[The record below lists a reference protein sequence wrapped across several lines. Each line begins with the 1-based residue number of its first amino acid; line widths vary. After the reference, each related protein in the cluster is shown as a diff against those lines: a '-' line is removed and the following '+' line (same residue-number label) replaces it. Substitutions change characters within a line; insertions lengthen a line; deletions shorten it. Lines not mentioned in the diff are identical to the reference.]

1 MAFCDSLTVVVSPT
15 TGDIAVGG
23 ATLSE
28 LAAGLLASGSAT
40 VEGAPIVR
48 DSAVGGDVG
57 GAPTIGVG
65 AAISGAA
72 VGFAAVGVD
81 SAPTVKVGCMSP
93 L

>member
-1 MAFCDSLTVVVSPT
+1 MAFCDCLTVVVSPT
-15 TGDIAVGG
+15 TGDIAVGC

-28 LAAGLLASGSAT
+28 LAAGLASDSAT
-40 VEGAPIVR
+40 VEGAPIVG
-48 DSAVGGDVG
+48 DSTVGGDVS

-65 AAISGAA
+65 AAIGGAA

-81 SAPTVKVGCMSP
+81 SAPTVRVGFMSP